1 MVAATSN
8 SLAIGNLI
16 EKAEKEA
23 KSNVIHLYNGSPKI
37 AAASARAVCFTS
49 SDKSWFDH
57 IKKSQYRPK
66 LFMPLWDLRELQ
78 TAAKALHLSVLGGD
92 ESPKALNQD
101 EVEVRFIT
109 FGGIVREYLASDQ
122 DFVYQRQHDIE
133 KMVGQFNDAGIA
145 RRLLQDLESEMV
157 LYAPHPDNP
166 RRYELAEPPH
176 FVKRLLVEKLS
187 TMDPTTLDEIM
198 GLFRVW
204 PLDNSFC
211 SVLFEVDVHKILSS
225 EWAFTARLL
234 GDGNPPTNRAFECA
248 KSTLRQRD
256 APFCYF
262 DRELSPTD
270 LQYGPYK
277 SRGRRTL
284 WPLTPI
290 ALGCVV
296 VAKVAVRS
304 R

>member
-1 MVAATSN
+1 METPEAARSDPKWVDCMTLAFPRELPMQYEFEELRFYVRACYPHYYNLITRMLNSKRAKVVTVTDNPGIGKSLFYAYFFLRYRAENEATSIITISFAKENNASVLKEVVVWKGDRVVAATSN

-157 LYAPHPDNP
+157 L
-166 RRYELAEPPH
+166 
-176 FVKRLLVEKLS
+176 
-187 TMDPTTLDEIM
+187 
-198 GLFRVW
+198 
-204 PLDNSFC
+204 
-211 SVLFEVDVHKILSS
+211 
-225 EWAFTARLL
+225 
-234 GDGNPPTNRAFECA
+234 
-248 KSTLRQRD
+248 
-256 APFCYF
+256 
-262 DRELSPTD
+262 
-270 LQYGPYK
+270 
-277 SRGRRTL
+277 
-284 WPLTPI
+284 
-290 ALGCVV
+290 GC
-296 VAKVAVRS
+296 
-304 R
+304 